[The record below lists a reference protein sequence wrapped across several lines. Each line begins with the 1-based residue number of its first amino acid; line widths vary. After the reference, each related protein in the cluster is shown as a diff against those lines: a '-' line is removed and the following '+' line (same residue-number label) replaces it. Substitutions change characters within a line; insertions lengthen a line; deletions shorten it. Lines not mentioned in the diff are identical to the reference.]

1 MTNGA
6 PEGQK
11 RTSPPQ
17 LALRNTLSPQR
28 LFLVKQRR
36 LCPLARNS
44 GFHQCSHAIGLLHV
58 KTESQPSKETVVTFE
73 KMSPERHQNGHN
85 FSLEGGVCTWCEM
98 PLEHYEDRGKPRCQ
112 GVPSPRPWK
121 PRSRTCDTPPHRRS
135 SRFDR
140 RIKDRCRASR
150 HAR

>member
-1 MTNGA
+1 M
-6 PEGQK
+6 ERQK
-11 RTSPPQ
+11 VKREHLLPNWRGRTPFLLSASFWPSSDGCVRWPAIRAFNNIRT
-17 LALRNTLSPQR
+17 LLR
-28 LFLVKQRR
+28 
-36 LCPLARNS
+36 
-44 GFHQCSHAIGLLHV
+44 LLHV